1 MAQLCHYLTVRIAA
15 SSGRRVK
22 ERVGM
27 DDRIVIGPLFTHAG
41 FQSWFLVCSDKGIIG
56 VRMGLWFAIAANKT
70 ATAFTGAAGA
80 LLEQAGN
87 STHAKTLQRLHRLS
101 DAELLAQKA
110 KVLCRAQDLAS
121 ITLKQKRLSSSE
133 VIVSSRRGERHVFGI
148 LNAIDFGKIGDALET
163 KYGAMLTRS

>member
-1 MAQLCHYLTVRIAA
+1 MN
-15 SSGRRVK
+15 
-22 ERVGM
+22 
-27 DDRIVIGPLFTHAG
+27 DRIVVGPLFTHAG
-41 FQSWFLVCSDKGIIG
+41 FQSWFLVCSDKGIMG

-87 STHAKTLQRLHRLS
+87 SAHGKTLQRLHRLS

-110 KVLCRAQDLAS
+110 TIVCRAQDLAS

-133 VIVSSRRGERHVFGI
+133 VIVTSRHGERHVFGI
-148 LNAIDFGKIGDALET
+148 MNAIDYGKIGDALAAR
-163 KYGAMLTRS
+163 YGEMLTRS